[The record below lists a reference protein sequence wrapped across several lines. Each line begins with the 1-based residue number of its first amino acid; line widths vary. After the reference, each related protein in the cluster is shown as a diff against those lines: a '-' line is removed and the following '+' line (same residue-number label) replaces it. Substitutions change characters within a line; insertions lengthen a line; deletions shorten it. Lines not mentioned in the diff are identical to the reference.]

1 MTCFHRG
8 SHFLLRLLY
17 LTYLCMSAERNVLVL
32 ARVVHSLSIPKG
44 FFLMIF
50 GSIYATTKHISSL
63 LALVISARVPPASH
77 YSSVV
82 ISPVHALHG
91 VHGVHS
97 MHHFSSHDVLMF
109 AMPIRASIL
118 RRRRASVAVTLP
130 RVTLVFT
137 KEARR
142 KRLMLA
148 LISEAE
154 RSGAWRSAIKASK
167 SARNCGI
174 GCARRNSSRCFH
186 SLLTSRKSVSN
197 VLQHNARSRVEV
209 LGLGTKRSL
218 SSRTRSRMCC

>member
-1 MTCFHRG
+1 MTCFYRG

-32 ARVVHSLSIPKG
+32 AAVVHSLSMPKG
-44 FFLMIF
+44 FFLNGF
-50 GSIYATTKHISSL
+50 SALSTLSHVSPGHDSRSGHCPEKTTCLSL
-63 LALVISARVPPASH
+63 QQRGHFSCACTPWSVWSACTTS
-77 YSSVV
+77 
-82 ISPVHALHG
+82 
-91 VHGVHS
+91 
-97 MHHFSSHDVLMF
+97 SSHDVLMF

-154 RSGAWRSAIKASK
+154 RSGA
-167 SARNCGI
+167 
-174 GCARRNSSRCFH
+174 
-186 SLLTSRKSVSN
+186 
-197 VLQHNARSRVEV
+197 
-209 LGLGTKRSL
+209 
-218 SSRTRSRMCC
+218 

>member
-1 MTCFHRG
+1 
-8 SHFLLRLLY
+8 
-17 LTYLCMSAERNVLVL
+17 MSAERNVLVL
-32 ARVVHSLSIPKG
+32 AAVVHSLDAERL
-44 FFLMIF
+44 FFNDYSALSTLSHVSP
-50 GSIYATTKHISSL
+50 GHDSRSGHCREKTTCLSLRQRGHSSC
-63 LALVISARVPPASH
+63 ACTPWSAWSACTTS
-77 YSSVV
+77 
-82 ISPVHALHG
+82 
-91 VHGVHS
+91 
-97 MHHFSSHDVLMF
+97 SSHDVLMF

-218 SSRTRSRMCC
+218 SSRTRSSMCC

>member
-1 MTCFHRG
+1 
-8 SHFLLRLLY
+8 
-17 LTYLCMSAERNVLVL
+17 MSAERNILVL
-32 ARVVHSLSIPKG
+32 AGVVHSLDAERL
-44 FFLMIF
+44 FFMIF
-50 GSIYATTKHISSL
+50 GSIYAITKHISSL

-77 YSSVV
+77 YGSVV
-82 ISPVHALHG
+82 IPPG
-91 VHGVHS
+91 VHEVHS

-154 RSGAWRSAIKASK
+154 RSGAWRSAIKASM

-209 LGLGTKRSL
+209 LGLGTKRSS
-218 SSRTRSRMCC
+218 SSRTRSSMCC

>member
-1 MTCFHRG
+1 M
-8 SHFLLRLLY
+8 
-17 LTYLCMSAERNVLVL
+17 V
-32 ARVVHSLSIPKG
+32 
-44 FFLMIF
+44 F
-50 GSIYATTKHISSL
+50 GSIYAITCLPGTRLSLWSLPRENHLPLTTAAWSFL
-63 LALVISARVPPASH
+63 LSM
-77 YSSVV
+77 
-82 ISPVHALHG
+82 
-91 VHGVHS
+91 HS

-154 RSGAWRSAIKASK
+154 RSGAWRSAIKASM

-174 GCARRNSSRCFH
+174 GCARRYSSRVFH

-218 SSRTRSRMCC
+218 SSRTRSSMCC